1 MALKLD
7 RSARK
12 AIALAQIDAQAV
24 LKRRAQRL
32 KLRRQAL
39 RAHPAPVRLRIERAA
54 RPGARRREPSFT
66 EAQTAGVLVAEGDS
80 WFDYPFND
88 VLSELEDRHGYD
100 VEGVAHKGDP
110 VESMAYRE
118 GQLDA
123 FARLVEKVIDR
134 GTPLKAVL
142 LSGGGNDIAGDEF
155 AMLLDH
161 ARSAAP
167 GLNDEVVSGV
177 IGRRVRNAYIMILQ
191 KITDVCVGKTGAP
204 VPILVHGYDYAV
216 PDGRGF
222 MGGWGPLPGPWLEPG
237 FRAKGFDKLRERV
250 EMMADIIDRFNAMLR
265 GVSAIFPHVH
275 YLDLRKTLPNNP
287 ANYKDWWANELHP
300 TEPGFRRVAA
310 KFDAK
315 LRALP

>member
-1 MALKLD
+1 MPLD
-7 RSARK
+7 KTARK
-12 AIALAQIDAQAV
+12 AIALAHHDAEAV
-24 LKRRAQRL
+24 LKRREQRL
-32 KLRRQAL
+32 KLRRRAL

-54 RPGARRREPSFT
+54 RPGARMRLPIAT
-66 EAQTAGVLVAEGDS
+66 EMQTAGVLVAEGDS

-100 VEGVAHKGDP
+100 VESVAHKGDP
-110 VESMAYRE
+110 IENMAYGD
-118 GQLDA
+118 GQLEA
-123 FARLVEKVIDR
+123 FARLVEKVLAR

-167 GLNDEVVSGV
+167 GLNDDVVSGV

-237 FRAKGFDKLRERV
+237 FRSKGYEELRVRV
-250 EMMADIIDRFNAMLR
+250 AMMVDVIDQFNAMLKK
-265 GVSAIFPHVH
+265 VAAIFPHVYH
-275 YLDLRKTLPNNP
+275 VDLRRTLSNKP
-287 ANYKDWWANELHP
+287 ADYKDWWANELHP
-300 TEPGFRRVAA
+300 TESGFRRVAA
-310 KFDAK
+310 KFEDRLRK
-315 LRALP
+315 LG